1 MAILI
6 DENTRVLV
14 QGITGKIGAFHT
26 EEMIAYGTNVVRG
39 VTPGKGGT
47 RVHDRP
53 VFDTVKDA
61 VAATGA
67 DATIVFVPPPYAAD
81 SIMEAADAGIRVC
94 VAITDGIP
102 AQDMIRVK
110 RYMRRY
116 KAESRMRLMGPNC
129 AGVISP
135 GRCMMGIMPGHIY
148 LQGRVGVVGRSGTL
162 GYEAAAQM
170 KELGIGITTSVG
182 IGGDPING
190 SSFKD
195 ALEQF
200 EQDPDTDAV
209 LMIGEIGGPQEAE
222 AGQWAK
228 ENMSKPVAAYIAGL
242 SAPKGRKMG
251 HAGAIISAFGE
262 SAPEKV
268 EILRAAGVT
277 IAPTPAE
284 LGTTMAALLAK
295 LPERSLRRA
304 S

>member
-14 QGITGKIGAFHT
+14 QGITGKIGGFHT
-26 EEMIAYGTNVVRG
+26 EEMIAYGTNVVGG
-39 VTPGKGGT
+39 VTPGKSGT
-47 RVHDRP
+47 KVHDRP

-67 DATIVFVPPPYAAD
+67 DASIVFVPPPYAAD

-148 LQGRVGVVGRSGTL
+148 LRGRVGVVGRSGTL

-170 KELGIGITTSVG
+170 KDLGIGITTSVG

-195 ALEQF
+195 ALELF
-200 EQDPDTDAV
+200 EQDPETDAV

-228 ENMSKPVAAYIAGL
+228 DNMSKPVAAYVAGL

-268 EILRAAGVT
+268 EILRTAGVT

-284 LGTTMAALLAK
+284 LGTTMAALLAR
-295 LPERSLRRA
+295 LPERALRRA
-304 S
+304 I

>member
-6 DENTRVLV
+6 DEHTRVLV
-14 QGITGKIGAFHT
+14 QGITGKIGGFHT
-26 EEMIAYGTNVVRG
+26 EEMIAYGTNVVGG
-39 VTPGKGGT
+39 VTPGKSGT

-67 DATIVFVPPPYAAD
+67 DATIAFVPPPYAAD

-135 GRCMMGIMPGHIY
+135 GRCLLGIMPGHIY
-148 LQGRVGVVGRSGTL
+148 LRGRVGVVGRSGTL
-162 GYEAAAQM
+162 GYEAASQM
-170 KELGIGITTSVG
+170 KELGIGISTSVG

-200 EQDPDTDAV
+200 ETDPETDAV

-228 ENMSKPVAAYIAGL
+228 ENMTKPVAAYIAGL

-284 LGTTMAALLAK
+284 LGTTMAALLA
-295 LPERSLRRA
+295 RTSDRGARRA
-304 S
+304 G

>member
-6 DENTRVLV
+6 DESTKVLV

-26 EEMIAYGTNVVRG
+26 QEMIEYGTKVVGG
-39 VTPGKGGT
+39 VTPGKGGSE
-47 RVHDRP
+47 VHGRP

-61 VAATGA
+61 VAATRA
-67 DATIVFVPPPYAAD
+67 EASIVFVPPPYAAD
-81 SIMEAADAGIRVC
+81 SIMAADAGIKVC

-116 KAESRMRLMGPNC
+116 KAENRMRLMGPNC

-135 GRCMMGIMPGHIY
+135 GRCLLGIMPGHIY
-148 LQGRVGVVGRSGTL
+148 LRGRVGVVGRSGTL

-170 KELGIGITTSVG
+170 KELGIGISTSVG

-200 EQDPDTDAV
+200 ETDAETDAV

-222 AGQWAK
+222 AA
-228 ENMSKPVAAYIAGL
+228 EFACDHMRKPVAAYVAGL

-284 LGTTMAALLAK
+284 LGTTMAALLAR
-295 LPERSLRRA
+295 LPNRTLRRA